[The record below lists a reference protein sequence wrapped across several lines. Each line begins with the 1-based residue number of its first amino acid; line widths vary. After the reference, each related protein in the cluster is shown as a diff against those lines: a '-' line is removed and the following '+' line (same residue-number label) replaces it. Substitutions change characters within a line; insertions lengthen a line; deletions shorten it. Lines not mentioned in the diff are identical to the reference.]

1 MNDATVFVIDDAEPN
16 RVLAHAFLQRLGWSV
31 RCFER
36 ALPALAAA
44 REQLPDAM
52 LVDIRMPQ
60 MAGDELARILR
71 VEFDGLPLR
80 LVGYTAHAGSDELAA
95 FLEAGFDAVLVKPT
109 SFDAMR
115 RALPGPGTP
124 AEPCA

>member
-1 MNDATVFVIDDAEPN
+1 MSEAVVFVVDDAEPN
-16 RVLAHAFLQRLGWSV
+16 RVLAEAFLRRLGWTV
-31 RCFER
+31 RCFDR

-60 MAGDELARILR
+60 MAGDAFARILR
-71 VEFDGLPLR
+71 EEFDGLPLR
-80 LVGYTAHAGSDELAA
+80 LVGYTAHADSDEHAA

-115 RALPGPGTP
+115 RVLPGSGH
-124 AEPCA
+124 AG